1 MKNKQITVENTN
13 KRLRNKCAMTCF
25 GDMNQNNFTN
35 KVYSL
40 FTTHHSLIHADKDF
54 SRFTSHFS
62 LKQAG
67 ATHVALCDSVGS
79 YFRHWCGA
87 FTLAEGATHV
97 AHWNNSRKI
106 AFTLAEV
113 LITLGI
119 IGIVAAMTMPALIA
133 NHRKTVLKTQF
144 KKAYSELQQVNQN
157 FIKDYDMNICEYN
170 WQMWDETKSGYASSK
185 ATSDAFIKYYTGD
198 RTSKSQILGSNQIK
212 NLTGT
217 KTVPQTLFDD
227 GGAVDIQ
234 KRTFYFE
241 YGVSNYKCPIISV
254 DINGYYKRP
263 NQLGVDIFSFRPTKD
278 GKIIPIGN
286 PQTIN
291 DQINGSAVLGNGH
304 SCTCTKKETDSITN
318 GVCCA
323 YWASIDI
330 NPDDN
335 SKAYWK
341 SFIQ

>member
-1 MKNKQITVENTN
+1 
-13 KRLRNKCAMTCF
+13 
-25 GDMNQNNFTN
+25 
-35 KVYSL
+35 
-40 FTTHHSLIHADKDF
+40 
-54 SRFTSHFS
+54 
-62 LKQAG
+62 
-67 ATHVALCDSVGS
+67 
-79 YFRHWCGA
+79 
-87 FTLAEGATHV
+87 
-97 AHWNNSRKI
+97 
-106 AFTLAEV
+106 
-113 LITLGI
+113 
-119 IGIVAAMTMPALIA
+119 MTMPALIA

-170 WQMWDETKSGYASSK
+170 WQMYDETKSGYASSK

-198 RTSKSQILGSNQIK
+198 GTSKSQILGSNQIK

-241 YGVSNYKCPIISV
+241 YGISNYKCPIISV

-291 DQINGSAVLGNGH
+291 DQINGSAVLGNNH

>member
-1 MKNKQITVENTN
+1 MKNKQITVKNTD
-13 KRLRNKCAMTCF
+13 KRLRNMYS
-25 GDMNQNNFTN
+25 NNVKILCHPEFN
-35 KVYSL
+35 SGSINVDIEPLSPSNEGKKKNCLAASFL
-40 FTTHHSLIHADKDF
+40 
-54 SRFTSHFS
+54 SR
-62 LKQAG
+62 LA
-67 ATHVALCDSVGS
+67 
-79 YFRHWCGA
+79 A

-119 IGIVAAMTMPALIA
+119 IGVVAAMTMPTLIA

-144 KKAYSELQQVNQN
+144 KKTYSELQQVNQN
-157 FIKDYDMNICEYN
+157 FIKDYDMNLCEYN
-170 WQMWDETKSGYASSK
+170 WQMWDETKGGYTSSK
-185 ATSDAFIKYYTGD
+185 ATSDAFIKYYNG
-198 RTSKSQILGSNQIK
+198 SGSSSSQTQGFNQIK
-212 NLTGT
+212 NLTGD
-217 KTVPQTLFDD
+217 KTVAGTLFDD
-227 GGAVDIQ
+227 GGAIDMQ

-241 YGVSNYKCPIISV
+241 YGASNYKCPIISV
-254 DINGYYKRP
+254 DVNGYYKRP

-291 DQINGSAVLGNGH
+291 DQINGSAVLGNNH

>member
-13 KRLRNKCAMTCF
+13 KRLRNM
-25 GDMNQNNFTN
+25 
-35 KVYSL
+35 YSNDVKIL
-40 FTTHHSLIHADKDF
+40 CHPEFNSGAINVDIAPLSSLTDTLSPSGEEKKKNHLATSIL
-54 SRFTSHFS
+54 SR
-62 LKQAG
+62 
-67 ATHVALCDSVGS
+67 
-79 YFRHWCGA
+79 
-87 FTLAEGATHV
+87 LA
-97 AHWNNSRKI
+97 

-119 IGIVAAMTMPALIA
+119 IGVVAAMTMPALIA

-170 WQMWDETKSGYASSK
+170 WQMYDETKSCYASSK

-198 RTSKSQILGSNQIK
+198 GTSKSQILGSNQIK

-241 YGVSNYKCPIISV
+241 FGISNYKCPIISV
-254 DINGYYKRP
+254 DVNGYYKRP

-291 DQINGSAVLGNGH
+291 DQINGSAVLGNNH

>member
-25 GDMNQNNFTN
+25 GDMNQNNFTD

-40 FTTHHSLIHADKDF
+40 FITHYSSLTIHLF
-54 SRFTSHFS
+54 ITIRSFHVSLLTFHFS
-62 LKQAG
+62 LRKA
-67 ATHVALCDSVGS
+67 
-79 YFRHWCGA
+79 
-87 FTLAEGATHV
+87 GATHV

-119 IGIVAAMTMPALIA
+119 IGVVAAMTMPALIA

-198 RTSKSQILGSNQIK
+198 GTSKSQILGSNQIK

-241 YGVSNYKCPIISV
+241 FGISNYKCPIISV

>member
-13 KRLRNKCAMTCF
+13 KRLRNKCAITCF
-25 GDMNQNNFTN
+25 GDMNQNNFTD

-62 LKQAG
+62 LRKA
-67 ATHVALCDSVGS
+67 
-79 YFRHWCGA
+79 
-87 FTLAEGATHV
+87 GATHV

-119 IGIVAAMTMPALIA
+119 IGVVAAMTMPTLIA

-144 KKAYSELQQVNQN
+144 QKTYSELQQVNQN

-198 RTSKSQILGSNQIK
+198 GTSKSQILGFKQIK
-212 NLTGT
+212 NLTGD
-217 KTVPQTLFDD
+217 KTVAGTLFDD
-227 GGAVDIQ
+227 GGAIDMQ

-241 YGVSNYKCPIISV
+241 YAVTNVNCPVITV
-254 DINGYYKRP
+254 DINGYYKMP
-263 NQLGVDIFSFRPTKD
+263 NQMGVDVFSFRPTQN
-278 GKIIPIGN
+278 GKIIPLGN
-286 PQTIN
+286 PDTVN
-291 DQINGSAVLGNGH
+291 DQINGSAVLNNQH

>member
-13 KRLRNKCAMTCF
+13 KRLRNM
-25 GDMNQNNFTN
+25 
-35 KVYSL
+35 YSNDVKIL
-40 FTTHHSLIHADKDF
+40 CHPEFNSGSINVDITPLSSLTDTLSPSGVGKKKNLLAASIL
-54 SRFTSHFS
+54 SR
-62 LKQAG
+62 
-67 ATHVALCDSVGS
+67 
-79 YFRHWCGA
+79 
-87 FTLAEGATHV
+87 LA
-97 AHWNNSRKI
+97 

-119 IGIVAAMTMPALIA
+119 IGVVAAMTMPALIA
-133 NHRKTVLKTQF
+133 KHRKTVLKTQF

-198 RTSKSQILGSNQIK
+198 GTSKSLILGSNQIK

-241 YGVSNYKCPIISV
+241 FGVSNSKCPIISV
-254 DINGYYKRP
+254 DVNGYYKRP

-291 DQINGSAVLGNGH
+291 DQINGSAVLGNNH

>member
-13 KRLRNKCAMTCF
+13 KRLRNM
-25 GDMNQNNFTN
+25 
-35 KVYSL
+35 YSNDVKIL
-40 FTTHHSLIHADKDF
+40 CHPEFNSGSINVDIAPLSSLTDTLSPSGVGKKKNLLAASIL
-54 SRFTSHFS
+54 SR
-62 LKQAG
+62 
-67 ATHVALCDSVGS
+67 
-79 YFRHWCGA
+79 
-87 FTLAEGATHV
+87 LA
-97 AHWNNSRKI
+97 

-119 IGIVAAMTMPALIA
+119 IGVVAAMTMPALIA

-198 RTSKSQILGSNQIK
+198 GTSKSQILGSNQIK

-241 YGVSNYKCPIISV
+241 YGASNYKCPIISV

-291 DQINGSAVLGNGH
+291 DQINGSAVLGNNH

>member
-1 MKNKQITVENTN
+1 
-13 KRLRNKCAMTCF
+13 
-25 GDMNQNNFTN
+25 
-35 KVYSL
+35 
-40 FTTHHSLIHADKDF
+40 
-54 SRFTSHFS
+54 
-62 LKQAG
+62 
-67 ATHVALCDSVGS
+67 
-79 YFRHWCGA
+79 
-87 FTLAEGATHV
+87 
-97 AHWNNSRKI
+97 
-106 AFTLAEV
+106 
-113 LITLGI
+113 
-119 IGIVAAMTMPALIA
+119 
-133 NHRKTVLKTQF
+133 
-144 KKAYSELQQVNQN
+144 
-157 FIKDYDMNICEYN
+157 MNICEYN

-198 RTSKSQILGSNQIK
+198 GTSKSLILGSNQIK

-241 YGVSNYKCPIISV
+241 FGISNSKCPIISV
-254 DINGYYKRP
+254 DVNGYYKRP

-291 DQINGSAVLGNGH
+291 DQINGSAVLGNNH
-304 SCTCTKKETDSITN
+304 SCTCTKEETDSITN
-318 GVCCA
+318 GVCCS

-335 SKAYWK
+335 SKTYWK
-341 SFIQ
+341 DFIR

>member
-1 MKNKQITVENTN
+1 MKNKQITVENTD
-13 KRLRNKCAMTCF
+13 KRLRNM
-25 GDMNQNNFTN
+25 
-35 KVYSL
+35 YSNDVKIL
-40 FTTHHSLIHADKDF
+40 CHPEFNSGSINVDIEPLSCLTGSLSPSNEGKKKNCLTASLL
-54 SRFTSHFS
+54 SR
-62 LKQAG
+62 LA
-67 ATHVALCDSVGS
+67 
-79 YFRHWCGA
+79 A

-119 IGIVAAMTMPALIA
+119 IGVVAAMTMPALIA

-170 WQMWDETKSGYASSK
+170 WQMWDETKNGYASSK

-198 RTSKSQILGSNQIK
+198 GTSKSLILGSNQIK

-241 YGVSNYKCPIISV
+241 FGISNSKCPIISV
-254 DINGYYKRP
+254 DVNGYYKRP

-291 DQINGSAVLGNGH
+291 DQINGSAVLGNNH

>member
-1 MKNKQITVENTN
+1 MKNKQITVENTD
-13 KRLRNKCAMTCF
+13 KRLRNM
-25 GDMNQNNFTN
+25 
-35 KVYSL
+35 YSNDVKIL
-40 FTTHHSLIHADKDF
+40 CHPEFNSGSINVDIEPLSCLTGSLSPSNEGKKKNRLAASLL
-54 SRFTSHFS
+54 SR
-62 LKQAG
+62 LA
-67 ATHVALCDSVGS
+67 
-79 YFRHWCGA
+79 A

-119 IGIVAAMTMPALIA
+119 IGVVAAMTMPALIA

-198 RTSKSQILGSNQIK
+198 GTSKSLILGSNQIK

-241 YGVSNYKCPIISV
+241 FGISNSKCPIISV
-254 DINGYYKRP
+254 DVNGYYKRP

-335 SKAYWK
+335 SKTYWK

>member
-1 MKNKQITVENTN
+1 MKNKQITVKNTD

-25 GDMNQNNFTN
+25 GDMNQNNFTD

-40 FTTHHSLIHADKDF
+40 FTTNHSLIHNDTDF

-62 LKQAG
+62 LRKA
-67 ATHVALCDSVGS
+67 
-79 YFRHWCGA
+79 
-87 FTLAEGATHV
+87 GATHV

-119 IGIVAAMTMPALIA
+119 IGVVAAMTMPTLIA

-198 RTSKSQILGSNQIK
+198 GTSKSQILGFKQIK
-212 NLTGT
+212 NLTGD
-217 KTVPQTLFDD
+217 KTVAGTLFDD
-227 GGAVDIQ
+227 GGAIDMQ

-241 YGVSNYKCPIISV
+241 YAVTNVNCPVITV
-254 DINGYYKRP
+254 DINGYYKMP
-263 NQLGVDIFSFRPTKD
+263 NQMGVDVFSFRPTQN
-278 GKIIPIGN
+278 GKIIPLGN
-286 PQTIN
+286 PDTVN
-291 DQINGSAVLGNGH
+291 DQINGSAVLNNQH
-304 SCTCTKKETDSITN
+304 SCTCTKKENNSITN

>member
-13 KRLRNKCAMTCF
+13 KRLRNM
-25 GDMNQNNFTN
+25 
-35 KVYSL
+35 YSNDVKIL
-40 FTTHHSLIHADKDF
+40 CHPEFNSGSINVDIATLSSLTDTLSPSGVGKKKNLLAASIL
-54 SRFTSHFS
+54 SR
-62 LKQAG
+62 
-67 ATHVALCDSVGS
+67 
-79 YFRHWCGA
+79 
-87 FTLAEGATHV
+87 LA
-97 AHWNNSRKI
+97 

-113 LITLGI
+113 FITLGI
-119 IGIVAAMTMPALIA
+119 IGVVAAMTMPALIA

-185 ATSDAFIKYYTGD
+185 ATSDAFIEYYTGD
-198 RTSKSQILGSNQIK
+198 GTSKSQILGSNQIK

-241 YGVSNYKCPIISV
+241 FGVSNTKCPIISV
-254 DINGYYKRP
+254 DVNGYYKRP

-291 DQINGSAVLGNGH
+291 DQINGSAVLGNNH

>member
-25 GDMNQNNFTN
+25 GDMNQNNFTD

-40 FTTHHSLIHADKDF
+40 FTTHHSLIHNDTDF

-62 LKQAG
+62 LKSA
-67 ATHVALCDSVGS
+67 
-79 YFRHWCGA
+79 
-87 FTLAEGATHV
+87 
-97 AHWNNSRKI
+97 

-119 IGIVAAMTMPALIA
+119 IGVVAAMTMPALIA

-170 WQMWDETKSGYASSK
+170 WQMWDETKSASASSK

-198 RTSKSQILGSNQIK
+198 GTSKSHILGYNQIK

-217 KTVPQTLFDD
+217 KTVPPTLFDD

-241 YGVSNYKCPIISV
+241 YGISNYKCPIISV
-254 DINGYYKRP
+254 DVNGYYKRP
-263 NQLGVDIFSFRPTKD
+263 NQFGVDIFSFRPTKD

-291 DQINGSAVLGNGH
+291 DQINGSAVSGGNNH
-304 SCTCTKKETDSITN
+304 SCTCTKKETDSTTN

>member
-13 KRLRNKCAMTCF
+13 KRLRNM
-25 GDMNQNNFTN
+25 
-35 KVYSL
+35 YSNDVKIL
-40 FTTHHSLIHADKDF
+40 CHPEFNSGSINVDIATLSSLTDTLSPSGEGKKKNHLAASIL
-54 SRFTSHFS
+54 SR
-62 LKQAG
+62 
-67 ATHVALCDSVGS
+67 
-79 YFRHWCGA
+79 
-87 FTLAEGATHV
+87 LA
-97 AHWNNSRKI
+97 

-119 IGIVAAMTMPALIA
+119 IGVVAAMTMPALIA

-185 ATSDAFIKYYTGD
+185 ATSDAFIEYYTGD
-198 RTSKSQILGSNQIK
+198 GTSKSQILGSNQIK

-241 YGVSNYKCPIISV
+241 FGISNSKCPIISV
-254 DINGYYKRP
+254 DVNGYYKRP

-286 PQTIN
+286 PKTIN
-291 DQINGSAVLGNGH
+291 DQINGSAVLGNNH

>member
-13 KRLRNKCAMTCF
+13 KRLRNM
-25 GDMNQNNFTN
+25 
-35 KVYSL
+35 YSNDVEIL
-40 FTTHHSLIHADKDF
+40 CHPEFNSGSINVDIAPLSSLTDTLSPSGEGKKKNHLAASIL
-54 SRFTSHFS
+54 SR
-62 LKQAG
+62 
-67 ATHVALCDSVGS
+67 
-79 YFRHWCGA
+79 
-87 FTLAEGATHV
+87 LA
-97 AHWNNSRKI
+97 

-119 IGIVAAMTMPALIA
+119 IGVVAAMTMPALIA

-170 WQMWDETKSGYASSK
+170 WQMYDETKSGYASSK

-198 RTSKSQILGSNQIK
+198 GTSKSQILGSNQIK

-241 YGVSNYKCPIISV
+241 FGIPNSKCPIISV
-254 DINGYYKRP
+254 DVNGYYKRP

-291 DQINGSAVLGNGH
+291 DQINGSAVLGNNH

>member
-1 MKNKQITVENTN
+1 MKNKQITVENTD
-13 KRLRNKCAMTCF
+13 KRLRNM
-25 GDMNQNNFTN
+25 
-35 KVYSL
+35 YSNDL
-40 FTTHHSLIHADKDF
+40 KILCHPEFNSGSINVDIAPLSSLTDTLSPSCEGKKKNHLAASIL
-54 SRFTSHFS
+54 SR
-62 LKQAG
+62 
-67 ATHVALCDSVGS
+67 
-79 YFRHWCGA
+79 
-87 FTLAEGATHV
+87 LA
-97 AHWNNSRKI
+97 

-119 IGIVAAMTMPALIA
+119 IGVVAAMTMPALIA

-198 RTSKSQILGSNQIK
+198 GTSKSQILGSKQIK

-241 YGVSNYKCPIISV
+241 YGASNYKCPIISV
-254 DINGYYKRP
+254 DVNGYYKRP

>member
-13 KRLRNKCAMTCF
+13 KRLRNM
-25 GDMNQNNFTN
+25 
-35 KVYSL
+35 YSNDVKIL
-40 FTTHHSLIHADKDF
+40 CLPEFNSVSINVDIEPISCLTDTLSPSGEGKKKNHLAASIL
-54 SRFTSHFS
+54 SR
-62 LKQAG
+62 
-67 ATHVALCDSVGS
+67 
-79 YFRHWCGA
+79 
-87 FTLAEGATHV
+87 LA
-97 AHWNNSRKI
+97 

-119 IGIVAAMTMPALIA
+119 IGVVAAMTMPALIA

-170 WQMWDETKSGYASSK
+170 WQMYDETKSGYASSK

-198 RTSKSQILGSNQIK
+198 GTSKSQILGSNQIK

-241 YGVSNYKCPIISV
+241 YGTSNYKCPIISV
-254 DINGYYKRP
+254 DVNGYYKRP

-291 DQINGSAVLGNGH
+291 DQINGSAVLGNNH

>member
-13 KRLRNKCAMTCF
+13 KRLRNM
-25 GDMNQNNFTN
+25 
-35 KVYSL
+35 YSNDVKIL
-40 FTTHHSLIHADKDF
+40 CHPEFNSGSINVDIATLSSLTDTLSPSGVGKKKNLLAASIL
-54 SRFTSHFS
+54 SR
-62 LKQAG
+62 
-67 ATHVALCDSVGS
+67 
-79 YFRHWCGA
+79 
-87 FTLAEGATHV
+87 LA
-97 AHWNNSRKI
+97 

-113 LITLGI
+113 FITLGI
-119 IGIVAAMTMPALIA
+119 IGVVAAMTMPALIA

-198 RTSKSQILGSNQIK
+198 GTSKSQILGSNQIK

-241 YGVSNYKCPIISV
+241 FGVSNSKCPIISV
-254 DINGYYKRP
+254 DVNGYYKRP

-291 DQINGSAVLGNGH
+291 DQINGSAVLGNNH

>member
-25 GDMNQNNFTN
+25 GDMNQNNFTD

-40 FTTHHSLIHADKDF
+40 FTTHHSVIHNDTDF
-54 SRFTSHFS
+54 SHFTSHFS
-62 LKQAG
+62 LKQA
-67 ATHVALCDSVGS
+67 
-79 YFRHWCGA
+79 
-87 FTLAEGATHV
+87 GATHV

-119 IGIVAAMTMPALIA
+119 IGVVAAMTMPALIA

-157 FIKDYDMNICEYN
+157 FIKDYDMNLCEYN
-170 WQMWDETKSGYASSK
+170 WQMWDETKGGYASAK
-185 ATSDAFIKYYTGD
+185 ATSDAFIKYYNG
-198 RTSKSQILGSNQIK
+198 SGSSSSQTQGFKQIK
-212 NLTGT
+212 NLTGD
-217 KTVPQTLFDD
+217 KTVAGTLFDD
-227 GGAVDIQ
+227 GGAIDMQ

-241 YGVSNYKCPIISV
+241 YAVTNVNCPVITV
-254 DINGYYKRP
+254 DINGYYKMP
-263 NQLGVDIFSFRPTKD
+263 NQMGVDVFSFRPTQN
-278 GKIIPIGN
+278 GKIIPLGN
-286 PQTIN
+286 PDTVN
-291 DQINGSAVLGNGH
+291 DQINGSAVLNNQH
-304 SCTCTKKETDSITN
+304 SCTCTKKENNSITN

-323 YWASIDI
+323 YWASIDV

-335 SKAYWK
+335 SKTYWK
-341 SFIQ
+341 DFIR

>member
-13 KRLRNKCAMTCF
+13 KRLRNM
-25 GDMNQNNFTN
+25 
-35 KVYSL
+35 YSNDL
-40 FTTHHSLIHADKDF
+40 KILCHPEFNSGSINVDIAPLSSLTDPLSPSGEGKKNHLAASIL
-54 SRFTSHFS
+54 SR
-62 LKQAG
+62 
-67 ATHVALCDSVGS
+67 
-79 YFRHWCGA
+79 
-87 FTLAEGATHV
+87 LA
-97 AHWNNSRKI
+97 

-119 IGIVAAMTMPALIA
+119 IGVVVAMTMPALIA

-198 RTSKSQILGSNQIK
+198 GTSKSQILGSNQIK

-241 YGVSNYKCPIISV
+241 YGISNYKCPIISV
-254 DINGYYKRP
+254 DVNGYYKRP

-291 DQINGSAVLGNGH
+291 DQINGSAVLGNNH

>member
-1 MKNKQITVENTN
+1 MKNKQITVENTD
-13 KRLRNKCAMTCF
+13 KRLRNM
-25 GDMNQNNFTN
+25 
-35 KVYSL
+35 YSNDVKIL
-40 FTTHHSLIHADKDF
+40 CHPEFNSGSINVDIEPLSCLTGSLSPSNEGKKKNRLAASLL
-54 SRFTSHFS
+54 SR
-62 LKQAG
+62 LA
-67 ATHVALCDSVGS
+67 
-79 YFRHWCGA
+79 A
-87 FTLAEGATHV
+87 FTLAECATHV

-119 IGIVAAMTMPALIA
+119 IGVVAAMTMPALIA

-198 RTSKSQILGSNQIK
+198 GTSKSLILGSNQIK

-241 YGVSNYKCPIISV
+241 FGISNSKCPIISV
-254 DINGYYKRP
+254 DVNGYYKRP

-335 SKAYWK
+335 SKTYWK

>member
-1 MKNKQITVENTN
+1 MENTN
-13 KRLRNKCAMTCF
+13 KRLRNM
-25 GDMNQNNFTN
+25 
-35 KVYSL
+35 YSNDVKIL
-40 FTTHHSLIHADKDF
+40 CHPEFNSGSINVDIATLSSLTDTLSPSGVGKKKNLLAASIL
-54 SRFTSHFS
+54 SR
-62 LKQAG
+62 
-67 ATHVALCDSVGS
+67 
-79 YFRHWCGA
+79 
-87 FTLAEGATHV
+87 LA
-97 AHWNNSRKI
+97 

-113 LITLGI
+113 FITLGI
-119 IGIVAAMTMPALIA
+119 IGVVAAMTMPALIA

-185 ATSDAFIKYYTGD
+185 ATSDAFIEYYTGD
-198 RTSKSQILGSNQIK
+198 GTSKSQILGSNQIK

-241 YGVSNYKCPIISV
+241 FGVSNSKCPIISV
-254 DINGYYKRP
+254 DVNGYYKRP

-291 DQINGSAVLGNGH
+291 DQINGSAVLGNNH

>member
-1 MKNKQITVENTN
+1 MKNKQITVGNTN
-13 KRLRNKCAMTCF
+13 NRLRNM
-25 GDMNQNNFTN
+25 
-35 KVYSL
+35 YSNDL
-40 FTTHHSLIHADKDF
+40 KILCHPEFNSGSINVDIAPLSSLTDTLSPSGEGKKKNHLAASIL
-54 SRFTSHFS
+54 SR
-62 LKQAG
+62 
-67 ATHVALCDSVGS
+67 
-79 YFRHWCGA
+79 
-87 FTLAEGATHV
+87 LA
-97 AHWNNSRKI
+97 

-119 IGIVAAMTMPALIA
+119 IGVVAAMTMPALIA

-185 ATSDAFIKYYTGD
+185 ATSDAFIEYYTGD
-198 RTSKSQILGSNQIK
+198 GTSKSQILGSNQIK

-241 YGVSNYKCPIISV
+241 FGVSNSKCPIISV
-254 DINGYYKRP
+254 DVNGYYKRP

-291 DQINGSAVLGNGH
+291 DQINGSAVLGNNH

>member
-1 MKNKQITVENTN
+1 MKNKQITVGNTN
-13 KRLRNKCAMTCF
+13 NRLRNM
-25 GDMNQNNFTN
+25 
-35 KVYSL
+35 YSNDL
-40 FTTHHSLIHADKDF
+40 KILCHPEFNSGSINVDIAPLSSLTDTLSPSGEGKKKNHLAASIL
-54 SRFTSHFS
+54 SR
-62 LKQAG
+62 
-67 ATHVALCDSVGS
+67 
-79 YFRHWCGA
+79 
-87 FTLAEGATHV
+87 LA
-97 AHWNNSRKI
+97 

-119 IGIVAAMTMPALIA
+119 IGVVAAMTMPALIA

-185 ATSDAFIKYYTGD
+185 ATSDTFIKYYTGD
-198 RTSKSQILGSNQIK
+198 GTSKSQILGSNQIK

-241 YGVSNYKCPIISV
+241 FGISNYKCPIISV
-254 DINGYYKRP
+254 DVNGYYKRP

-291 DQINGSAVLGNGH
+291 DQINGSAVLGNNH